1 MKQQKRLWEL
11 FRVFF
16 RVGLFT
22 FGGGYAM
29 ISIIEDACVERRG
42 WITKEEM
49 DDLVVVAESTPGPVA
64 INCATF
70 VGARQG
76 GVVGAAVATL
86 GMVLPSFLV
95 IVAVSRFLDRFLELR
110 VVANAFKGIKLAVGV
125 LILDAGRRLL
135 RRIFTKAEERV
146 RLLKKAFRDGA
157 RRLFSVMI
165 LPAAP
170 EDFRKAE
177 ADVLRRVVEE
187 MLFVVQFRADGTEA
201 GIYESS
207 LLRRMAAF
215 HE

>member
-76 GVVGAAVATL
+76 GVVVAAVATL

-95 IVAVSRFLDRFLELR
+95 IFAVSRFLDRFLELR

-135 RRIFTKAEERV
+135 RRIP
-146 RLLKKAFRDGA
+146 KKP
-157 RRLFSVMI
+157 
-165 LPAAP
+165 LP
-170 EDFRKAE
+170 
-177 ADVLRRVVEE
+177 L
-187 MLFVVQFRADGTEA
+187 
-201 GIYESS
+201 S
-207 LLRRMAAF
+207 LLVLSLGGMLAASWLSLRISSVLLMLAAGAVSLLALALSRKGGA
-215 HE
+215 EK